1 MAAPSSLVGDFGAS
15 SQVRRSAINYWT
27 ETHLHSRLELLTTL
41 RHHNYFECHPMP
53 PPPPPPPAPPS
64 EPPWKLMLLRGVGAG
79 GGASMRT

>member
-53 PPPPPPPAPPS
+53 PPPPPPAPPLPR
-64 EPPWKLMLLRGVGAG
+64 PPLRHAFYFPTHLHMFKVAQV
-79 GGASMRT
+79 